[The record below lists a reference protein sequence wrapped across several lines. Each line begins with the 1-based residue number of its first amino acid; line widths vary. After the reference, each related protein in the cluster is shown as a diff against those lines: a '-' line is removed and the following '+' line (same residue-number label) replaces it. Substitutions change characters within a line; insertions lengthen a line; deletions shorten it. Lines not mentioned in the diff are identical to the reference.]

1 MSNRTFWAA
10 LVLAS
15 ISVVPTLARAN
26 AVLQFLVP
34 FQEQGTNNLKQIGIA
49 LHDDGTGGTYVGDG
63 SVRSIPSDGS
73 VRFISPDPGAISSI
87 CFHNVRIP
95 GSITDGTS
103 NTIAF
108 SEGVGL
114 GVTPGFLSSLA
125 PVRDVL
131 DGSSNTIQ
139 FPESTSSVCLG
150 DTGIGDPE
158 LGNFTDGTSN
168 TIIFGEGS
176 SFDFCFRSANVG
188 SIQDGTSNTI
198 LFGETRNDVC
208 YVDVTVGDNLS
219 VAGVPE
225 PSSLGI
231 LALSICGLFVL
242 WVWSYRRRA
251 SSHPLGRSNSSLGKE
266 LLLPQPPIGPRATRG
281 EIAGRNSSATWL
293 H

>member
-1 MSNRTFWAA
+1 MSIRTFWAA

-15 ISVVPTLARAN
+15 IAVVPTLARAN
-26 AVLQFLVP
+26 AVLQQFLLP
-34 FQEQGTNNLKQIGIA
+34 FQEQGTNNLKQIDIA
-49 LHDDGTGGTYVGDG
+49 LHDDGTDGTYLADG

-73 VRFISPDPGAISSI
+73 VRFIFPDLGALSSI

-108 SEGVGL
+108 SEGIGL
-114 GVTPGFLSSLA
+114 GVTPGFLSSIA

-131 DGSSNTIQ
+131 DGTSNTIQ
-139 FPESTSSVCLG
+139 FPESTSSICLG

-188 SIQDGTSNTI
+188 SVQDGTSNTI
-198 LFGETRNDVC
+198 LFGETRNNVC

-225 PSSLGI
+225 PSSFGM
-231 LALSICGLFVL
+231 LAFGPGCLFVL
-242 WVWSYRRRA
+242 WMWGYSRRA
-251 SSHPLGRSNSSLGKE
+251 SSARPWT
-266 LLLPQPPIGPRATRG
+266 I
-281 EIAGRNSSATWL
+281 
-293 H
+293 

>member
-1 MSNRTFWAA
+1 MSSRTFWAA

-26 AVLQFLVP
+26 AVLQQ

-49 LHDDGTGGTYVGDG
+49 LNDDGTGGTYLADG
-63 SVRSIPSDGS
+63 SVRFIPSDGS
-73 VRFISPDPGAISSI
+73 VRFISPDLGAISSI

-114 GVTPGFLSSLA
+114 GVTPGFLSSSDGVSA
-125 PVRDVL
+125 RSIL
-131 DGSSNTIQ
+131 DGTSNTIQ

-150 DTGIGDPE
+150 DTTIGDPE

-198 LFGETRNDVC
+198 VFGETRNDVC

-219 VAGVPE
+219 VTGVPE

-231 LALSICGLFVL
+231 LASAIGCLFVL
-242 WVWSYRRRA
+242 WVWSYRRRD
-251 SSHPLGRSNSSLGKE
+251 
-266 LLLPQPPIGPRATRG
+266 
-281 EIAGRNSSATWL
+281 SSASHWAIQ
-293 H
+293 